1 MLGKLRDL
9 LLVMFWGA
17 GKAYTRADVRVI
29 YAPGG
34 KQRVVIIKRSDGAYF
49 FKEELFNDKLLDMS
63 WEQGLCGPEGGC
75 RSQREAEAAAR
86 QALAWFW
93 TVQE

>member
-1 MLGKLRDL
+1 MLAGLRDL
-9 LLVMFWGA
+9 LLLLFWGA
-17 GKAYTRADVRVI
+17 GKACTRADVRVV

-34 KQRVVIIKRSDGAYF
+34 KQRVVIIKRSDGVYF
-49 FKEELFNDKLLDMS
+49 FREELFNDKLLEMR
-63 WEQGLCGPEGGC
+63 WEPGLAGPEGGC

-86 QALAWFW
+86 KALAWLW